1 MLYRQ
6 LQNLIKITQPACQV
20 ITQPTYPSLWA
31 LSALLPATYV
41 EALPKRT
48 RPSPTPHSLP
58 HDSLPLKVRRP
69 KLYEKH
75 QNQAQALPS
84 PEKERGP
91 TSQVQGGQEANRLGE
106 QKCCKLRRVRTIKH
120 LKNTEPGADSVYGWD
135 YQLLPAKPGPEK
147 GPDRCLPE
155 RQPLARKH
163 QANFTCERGSH
174 VS

>member
-6 LQNLIKITQPACQV
+6 LQNLIKKTQPACQV

-31 LSALLPATYV
+31 LSALLLATYV
-41 EALPKRT
+41 QALPKLA
-48 RPSPTPHSLP
+48 RPSPTPHSRQEGP
-58 HDSLPLKVRRP
+58 HDSLPLKVSRP

-91 TSQVQGGQEANRLGE
+91 TSQVRGGPEANR
-106 QKCCKLRRVRTIKH
+106 RRVSTIEN
-120 LKNTEPGADSVYGWD
+120 LKNTQPGADPVYGWD

-147 GPDRCLPE
+147 GPDRCRPE
-155 RQPLARKH
+155 RQPLARNTKL
-163 QANFTCERGSH
+163 ASRVNGEATSARTWH
-174 VS
+174 V